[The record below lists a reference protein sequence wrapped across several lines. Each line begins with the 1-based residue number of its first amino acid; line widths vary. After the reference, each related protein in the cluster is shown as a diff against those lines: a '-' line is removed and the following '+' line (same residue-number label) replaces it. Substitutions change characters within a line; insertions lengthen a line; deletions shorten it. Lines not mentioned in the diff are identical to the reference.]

1 MPFSTLRC
9 KQSVDSHSKQNC
21 NFWINSP
28 ITLKMGK
35 GHKNLVWIGYRQI
48 STQTMIKIKCKS
60 FPKAH
65 RRLKRTYIL
74 IRQDSIYH
82 TAVETLT
89 APGLPLTASYW
100 STPPPPP
107 PNKQTQN
114 LIVSRTYPQLFEL
127 VLQVCS
133 RNDSPRLLRL
143 GHINQ
148 FKKTVPL

>member
-1 MPFSTLRC
+1 MPFSTLRR

-21 NFWINSP
+21 NFRINSP

-35 GHKNLVWIGYRQI
+35 GHKNLLWIGYRQI
-48 STQTMIKIKCKS
+48 STQAMIKIKSKG

-100 STPPPPP
+100 SPPPT
-107 PNKQTQN
+107 NKHKIW
-114 LIVSRTYPQLFEL
+114 LSVSRTYPQLFEL